1 MAQITTYDYRVE
13 PQDVDF
19 TLRASVP
26 SMLNYILNT
35 AGIDAHNK
43 GFGVEVLQRESLSW
57 VLSRLAV
64 ELDRVPAQ
72 YENFSVG
79 TWINDFNRLS
89 STRNFTLEAGGE
101 LFGRAVSQW
110 CMIDIE
116 KRTVADMSSM
126 ADVYRAAKIDT
137 PSPCERPARLGS
149 IEPQQTVLRPVV
161 YSDID
166 FNRHVNTLRYV
177 EMIFNAL
184 PLERI
189 EHNNGIRVDLNFIA
203 EGCWG
208 QMLSIGYAAE
218 GDRSNFEI
226 SSDDGRALCRARVEW
241 R

>member
-1 MAQITTYDYRVE
+1 MAEITKYDYRVE

-26 SMLNYILNT
+26 SMLDYILNT

-43 GFGVEVLQRESLSW
+43 GFGVEVLQQHSLSW

-64 ELDRVPAQ
+64 EFDRVPAQ
-72 YENFSVG
+72 YEEFSIN
-79 TWINDFNRLS
+79 TWVNDFNRLS
-89 STRNFTLEAGGE
+89 TTRNFTLESNGE
-101 LFGRAVSQW
+101 VFGRAVSLW
-110 CMIDIE
+110 CVIDIR
-116 KRTVADMSSM
+116 KRSVADMTPL
-126 ADVYRAAKIDT
+126 ANAYRTAMVDY
-137 PSPCERPARLGS
+137 PSPCQRPQRLSS
-149 IEPQQTVLRPVV
+149 IEPQHTVTRPVV

-189 EHNNGIRVDLNFIA
+189 EHNSGVRVDLNFIA

-208 QMLSIGYAAE
+208 QTLSVGHAAE
-218 GDRSNFEI
+218 GDTTNFEI
-226 SSDDGRALCRARVEW
+226 SSDDGRTLCRARVEW